1 MSIITPYIDNLEKI
15 KNNLPEIASKAIN
28 ENYSEIVM
36 LVKSA
41 QLGRGLNSRGEPL
54 KWNEGTGKYAKRTQ
68 GYANRDGVRVPKTK
82 GAPYNFSWTGE
93 TLDNTQLKQNPNE
106 STYEIFTIAWKQ
118 RMLESQLGYGEIFKL
133 TDKHNDY
140 VNEKIILP
148 AIYQHILK
156 NLLSP

>member
-1 MSIITPYIDNLEKI
+1 MSVITPYIDNLENI

-54 KWNEGTGKYAKRTQ
+54 SWDGGSGKYAASTQ
-68 GYANRDGVRVPKTK
+68 GYATRDDVRVPKTK
-82 GAPYNFSWTGE
+82 GAPYDFSWTGE
-93 TLDNTQLKQNPNE
+93 TLDNTQLKQNPEE

-118 RMLESQLGYGEIFKL
+118 RMLESKLGYGEIFKL
-133 TDKHNDY
+133 TDKHNNY
-140 VNEKIILP
+140 VNEKMILP
-148 AIYQHILK
+148 AIYRYILR